1 MQAVFVVLNKTEV
14 LQELLTKL
22 KKAGVKGGTVLDS
35 TGMISYIQETDESY
49 ILGSLRLF
57 LETTR
62 PDSKTMFF
70 IIDDSQVD
78 LVFKTVDD
86 AVGGISKHDT
96 GIIFALPITRVEG
109 LIKI

>member
-1 MQAVFVVLNKTEV
+1 
-14 LQELLTKL
+14 
-22 KKAGVKGGTVLDS
+22 
-35 TGMISYIQETDESY
+35 
-49 ILGSLRLF
+49 
-57 LETTR
+57 
-62 PDSKTMFF
+62 MFF